1 MQSVAVAVDAVRAA
15 LNEAKSWGYFLSV
28 SSVLFLILHGHLSEI
43 INMMDGWI
51 DEL

>member
-1 MQSVAVAVDAVRAA
+1 MRSVAVALDAVRAP

-28 SSVLFLILHGHLSEI
+28 SSVLFLILDGHLCELS
-43 INMMDGWI
+43 MMDGWI